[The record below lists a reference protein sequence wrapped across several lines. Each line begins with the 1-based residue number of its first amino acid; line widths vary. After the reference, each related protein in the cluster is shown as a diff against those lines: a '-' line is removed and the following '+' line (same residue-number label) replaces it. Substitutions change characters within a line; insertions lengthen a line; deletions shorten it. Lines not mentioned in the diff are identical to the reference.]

1 MKNMKGTLRLLLSA
15 IICLV
20 QTNLWAVTEIHV
32 ETAGTLSSLLTST
45 DKELKLTGSINGTDI
60 KLVRELVS
68 VGTVTSLDWSGV
80 RIVSGGEAY
89 TGSSR

>member
-20 QTNLWAVTEIHV
+20 QTSLWAVTEIHV

-45 DKELKLTGSINGTDI
+45 ESELKVTG
-60 KLVRELVS
+60 REYAS
-68 VGTVTSLDWSGV
+68 
-80 RIVSGGEAY
+80 
-89 TGSSR
+89 